1 MGQPI
6 SGAWANKYQ
15 KDVPYTDARVW
26 GTGVNPVHAFRGG
39 PGRPGNAKLVA
50 NEMGD
55 RTMAHI
61 GMSQDFIEYSAPWGY
76 QPEDIAGLDV
86 YTPAATQ
93 GIPIIDDAAYPAWA
107 GQDGGDQEGQSTPVN
122 RAHIRRESYHPWG
135 MSQMARTALRS
146 IRGGESDQDH
156 HVSNQIPTE
165 TVSEGWE
172 NKPASGMHEGEYP
185 DDNVTISADGQYII
199 QTSMVQRKKTLNNDR
214 AMQRGTDEARTSV
227 SSRLAPMKLKV
238 YSGEQRH
245 YDMFPYQIDDMPRAF
260 YYRTAGTGPASYLET
275 NEQSTRQAMQR
286 TPPPDPSMGIPD
298 TEVGAHDETGYTSE
312 DVGYY

>member
-15 KDVPYTDARVW
+15 KDIPYTDARRW
-26 GTGVNPVHAFRGG
+26 GTGINPVHAFRGG
-39 PGRPGNAKLVA
+39 PGRPLNAKLVA

-55 RTMAHI
+55 TTLAHI
-61 GMSQDFIEYSAPWGY
+61 GMAQDFIEYGAPWGY
-76 QPEDIAGLDV
+76 NPEDIAGLDV
-86 YTPAATQ
+86 YTPTATQ
-93 GIPIIDDAAYPAWA
+93 GVPEIDDPSWPAWD
-107 GQDGGDQEGQSTPVN
+107 GRDGGDQGGQSTPVN
-122 RAHIRRESYHPWG
+122 RANVKPESYHPWG
-135 MSQMARTALRS
+135 MSQWAKTRLRS
-146 IRGGESDQDH
+146 FRAGQSDEDS

-185 DDNVTISADGQYII
+185 DDNVTISADGQYIVT
-199 QTSMVQRKKTLNNDR
+199 TSMVQRKKTLNNDR
-214 AMQRGTDEARTSV
+214 AMQRGTDTARTAI

-238 YSGEQRH
+238 YSGGQRH
-245 YDMFPYQIDDMPRAF
+245 YDMFPRQIDDIPRPF

-275 NEQSTRQAMQR
+275 NDQFTRQTMQR
-286 TPPPDPSMGIPD
+286 TPPADPGMGIPD
-298 TEVGAHDETGYTSE
+298 TEVGASDETGYTAE